1 MIIVIIIIII
11 IIIIITIQFLLFFMT
26 ISEKYPAFCFRLS
39 IKLGNTVLNIFKE
52 YHRILKFHEMSSSV
66 RKKRPK
72 LTAQTVLHSCKT
84 TLLIQGTALSAF
96 FTFVTHFSN
105 KTL

>member
-1 MIIVIIIIII
+1 
-11 IIIIITIQFLLFFMT
+11 MT

-39 IKLGNTVLNIFKE
+39 IKLGNIVLNTFKE
-52 YHRILKFHEMSSSV
+52 YHRILKFHEMSSV

-72 LTAQTVLHSCKT
+72 LTAQTALNSCKT
-84 TLLIQGTALSAF
+84 TLLIQRTALSAF
-96 FTFVTHFSN
+96 FTFVTHLSN